1 MATTRTPLDPRITMG
16 ATVVLEGIGLGRVT
30 AIDERHVDVAMDD
43 GSRRG
48 VFGSFDRLRLPIAAE
63 LAPATIDRLQQP
75 PPSPL
80 SGDDRLARIGEF
92 TRTEPKTWTLCV
104 DELVRLYGTSPPL
117 SFSERG
123 LVTRLE
129 RAVVGELAF
138 ATQCALQDLVQRV
151 RPAALAAQLGDV

>member
-1 MATTRTPLDPRITMG
+1 MATTRTPLDPRIIVG

-30 AIDERHVDVAMDD
+30 AVDERHVDVAMDD

-63 LAPATIDRLQQP
+63 LAPAAIDRLQE
-75 PPSPL
+75 
-80 SGDDRLARIGEF
+80 RLARIGEF
-92 TRTEPKTWTLCV
+92 TRTEPKTWALCV
-104 DELVRLYGTSPPL
+104 DELVRLYGTPPPL

-123 LVTRLE
+123 LVSRLE

-138 ATQCALQDLVQRV
+138 ATQCPLQDLVQRV